1 MFCFFV
7 DYVALGISRNTEIH
21 VTARLLY
28 LVEGYIGFVLSSFCS
43 SFPIFEDKLTMCFR
57 LFERGTAAVG
67 LDFLAHPIWDAYL
80 QYEQRMSVD
89 DPNQDS
95 TPPALLILDRIIH
108 IPLHQYARYFEAYTN
123 VCRSRPL
130 HEFVDEDLL
139 QSFRAELPQEV
150 FGNPA
155 AEERA
160 LRERVH
166 LYHMEIY
173 QKTQNE
179 VTKRW
184 QFESEIKRPYFHVKE
199 LDGSQ
204 LTNWRRYLEFEEAE
218 GNFERTKFLYER
230 CLVACVCSLF
240 H

>member
-1 MFCFFV
+1 MF
-7 DYVALGISRNTEIH
+7 
-21 VTARLLY
+21 
-28 LVEGYIGFVLSSFCS
+28 SFR
-43 SFPIFEDKLTMCFR
+43 FHYPLKTQTNDRAR

-67 LDFLAHPIWDAYL
+67 QDFLSHPIWDAYL

-89 DPNQDS
+89 DPNPVNV
-95 TPPALLILDRIIH
+95 PPALTILDRIIH
-108 IPLHQYARYFEAYTN
+108 IPMHQYARYFEAYTN
-123 VCRSRPL
+123 VCRQRPL
-130 HEFVDEDLL
+130 SEFLEEDLIT
-139 QSFRAELPQEV
+139 SFRAELPQEV

-173 QKTQNE
+173 QKTQTE
-179 VTKRW
+179 TTKRW

-204 LTNWRRYLEFEEAE
+204 LVNWRRYLEFEEAE

-230 CLVACVCSLF
+230 CLVTCV
-240 H
+240 